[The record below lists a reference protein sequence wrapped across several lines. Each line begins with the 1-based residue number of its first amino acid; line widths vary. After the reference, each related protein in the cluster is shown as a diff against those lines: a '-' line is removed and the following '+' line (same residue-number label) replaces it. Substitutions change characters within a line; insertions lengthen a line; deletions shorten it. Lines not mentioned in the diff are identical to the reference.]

1 MATMLSMFIIFY
13 FMEFLTEVSKMRNF
27 YGDKQVG
34 HLVNHLLGHVVVY
47 IFIMFL
53 SFPGK

>member
-34 HLVNHLLGHVVVY
+34 HLVNHLC
-47 IFIMFL
+47 
-53 SFPGK
+53 